1 MKQLLIKLCV
11 FVALAFKSF
20 LASAVENQL
29 HLESYK
35 GKVVYLDFWASW
47 CGPCQKSFPWMNDIF
62 RANQHKGLVVLAV
75 NLDQERKLA
84 DEFIQKFNPAFAI
97 LFDPEGELAIQY
109 KVTGMPSAVIIG
121 RDGKI
126 RYKHAG
132 FHQNKREQY
141 EQELRQL
148 LAEPAP

>member
-1 MKQLLIKLCV
+1 
-11 FVALAFKSF
+11 
-20 LASAVENQL
+20 
-29 HLESYK
+29 
-35 GKVVYLDFWASW
+35 
-47 CGPCQKSFPWMNDIF
+47 MNDIF